1 MRKTREAV
9 GAIKFIRSEWL
20 RKNQVQS
27 YFSRLFSIKRRKAAI
42 SKDLEQD
49 ANDDDDDDDDDDDE
63 SLIEEGS
70 GYPEH

>member
-1 MRKTREAV
+1 M
-9 GAIKFIRSEWL
+9 
-20 RKNQVQS
+20 
-27 YFSRLFSIKRRKAAI
+27 KRRKAAI

-49 ANDDDDDDDDDDDE
+49 ANDDDDDE

>member
-1 MRKTREAV
+1 M
-9 GAIKFIRSEWL
+9 
-20 RKNQVQS
+20 
-27 YFSRLFSIKRRKAAI
+27 KRRKAAI

-49 ANDDDDDDDDDDDE
+49 ANDYDDDDDDDNDE

>member
-1 MRKTREAV
+1 M
-9 GAIKFIRSEWL
+9 
-20 RKNQVQS
+20 
-27 YFSRLFSIKRRKAAI
+27 KRRKAAI

-49 ANDDDDDDDDDDDE
+49 ANDDDDDDE